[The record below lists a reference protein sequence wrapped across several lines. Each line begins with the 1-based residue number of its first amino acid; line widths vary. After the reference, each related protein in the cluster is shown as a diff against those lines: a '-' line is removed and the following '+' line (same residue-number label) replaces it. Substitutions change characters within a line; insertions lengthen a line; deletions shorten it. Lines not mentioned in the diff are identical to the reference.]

1 LALMERT
8 MIEVV
13 GNLFVGSQEDEA
25 SVRGE
30 SGWYF
35 IHACKDPY
43 HRQALGYTGRGAPK
57 DHPEYLVASR
67 EGRLILN
74 LVDADNVA
82 YIPAEIID
90 AALLAIHQN
99 IGSSRVLVHCNQGF
113 SRSPAIALL
122 YMARYTEQFRSMD
135 HGTAV
140 QKFRQV
146 YPAYDPAGGMA
157 EYVRLHW
164 AKYVV
169 QI

>member
-1 LALMERT
+1 

-13 GNLFVGSQEDEA
+13 RNLFVGSQEDES
-25 SVRGE
+25 SVRGQ

-35 IHACKDPY
+35 IHACKEPY

-82 YIPAEIID
+82 YIPVEIID
-90 AALLAIHQN
+90 AALMAINQN
-99 IGSSRVLVHCNQGF
+99 IGTSRVLVHCNQGF

-122 YMARYTEQFRSMD
+122 YMARFTDRFRSMD
-135 HGTAV
+135 HGAAV
-140 QKFRQV
+140 QQFRRM
-146 YPAYDPAGGMA
+146 YPTYAPAGGVA

-164 AKYVV
+164 AKYCV
-169 QI
+169 QV